1 MGGGTSFWSLVR
13 RRTIAGFSSG
23 ISRVLSLLIRI
34 MFVKNLLLQISV
46 YAYSLQVNVRIFTVA
61 RNLKAEVNILVLLD
75 L

>member
-34 MFVKNLLLQISV
+34 MFVKNLQISV